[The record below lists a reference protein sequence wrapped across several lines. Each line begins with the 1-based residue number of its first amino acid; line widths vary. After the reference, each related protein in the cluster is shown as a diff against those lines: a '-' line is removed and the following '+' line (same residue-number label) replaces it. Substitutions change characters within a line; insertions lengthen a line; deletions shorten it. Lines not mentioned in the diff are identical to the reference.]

1 MTAADQIRDTFTAQH
16 YMVGHNARL
25 DALEALVD
33 RMSLSAAVGL
43 LAEVASAK
51 ADHIRETWQ
60 DEALA
65 DAWDRQAARLIA
77 VAETLEEG
85 RR

>member
-1 MTAADQIRDTFTAQH
+1 MDVTKHNLALDQ
-16 YMVGHNARL
+16 
-25 DALEALVD
+25 LEALVD
-33 RMSLSAAVGL
+33 GSSYRGVLQL

-65 DAWDRQAARLIA
+65 DAHDKIAIQLLNAGERVQRLA
-77 VAETLEEG
+77 Y
-85 RR
+85 